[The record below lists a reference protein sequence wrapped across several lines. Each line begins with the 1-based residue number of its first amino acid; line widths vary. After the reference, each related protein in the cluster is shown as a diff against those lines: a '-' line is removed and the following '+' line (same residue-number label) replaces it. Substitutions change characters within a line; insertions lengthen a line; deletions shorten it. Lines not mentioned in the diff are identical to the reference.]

1 MNARILSTL
10 LLVYLASFLTSC
22 PDSSSTFRP
31 NVNSLTIGASGGTVK
46 SADDCFE
53 VTIPAG
59 ALAAPT
65 VIRIEEFQDRTYRFG
80 QDVPLQAPATIR
92 YTVKGGAWLGCRV
105 LRLRET
111 QKDGTIRATSQ
122 TVDVT
127 LDSSGSATNW
137 TITTTIPTIDSDS
150 SFIPVTPADAFKVTV
165 DPSVL
170 SQGLVEGLLPTFVQ
184 TNVDAVASSSLILPA
199 SLEWS
204 VDSFQYT
211 VQQLT
216 NDPFPAAPTVVPF
229 APGQSDPYHRDD
241 IFLLS
246 CDPGQPSVGTFR
258 VTVVSQDF
266 YGPGASVTLNCKFPV
281 FCTHP
286 GGSTGGASLPPN
298 AVYHALGGFLHS
310 VESVLAFAASGS
322 SPRLPA
328 GSESAAAA
336 PPNLELI
343 VAGQPLGGTGKSI
356 LRFDGVTGAVLQQED
371 YADSPGTPF
380 PGAAFDAYILQSS
393 PSGAQNGA
401 ISLSGQTRF
410 LVELDA
416 SGNPLAFGQFSFG
429 FFAHSPLIAND
440 PTLGVVFTNDLSP
453 TTLTPTLSLY
463 QPDPS
468 TGGWILNED
477 VVELTSALRSVA
489 ANATAT
495 EFVGLRTSGGLVW
508 IEAPSGGPVTETL
521 IAMTPAHH
529 GRIAWDP
536 ASGIGAFSDFVDS
549 TVTAFSWAAD
559 GTPPAIL
566 DTANVGDGPVGISV
580 LGHRIASAGFNDDT
594 LTRMELDPVTG
605 LFTMVDILPNP
616 FAADGAEAPG
626 HITLVTPE
634 AAAVSYNVSNG
645 VGVLPHFY
653 ASAP

>member
-1 MNARILSTL
+1 MSRNRPRILPLLSLLPILVAGCHNGTGSNPGVSSTTITAL
-10 LLVYLASFLTSC
+10 GGSLTS
-22 PDSSSTFRP
+22 PDGCFR
-31 NVNSLTIGASGGTVK
+31 VQ
-46 SADDCFE
+46 
-53 VTIPAG
+53 IPAG
-59 ALAAPT
+59 AVSGST
-65 VIRIEEFQDRTYRFG
+65 RISIEQLDGRYWFREDI
-80 QDVPLQAPATIR
+80 PLQAPATVR
-92 YTVKGGAWLGCRV
+92 FTVKKGQACSV
-105 LRLRET
+105 VRLQET
-111 QKDGTIRATSQ
+111 QTDGTPRATSQ
-122 TVDVT
+122 TVDVVV
-127 LDSSGSATNW
+127 DSSGRATSQ
-137 TITTTIPTIDSDS
+137 TITTTVPTIDSGSRFEADS
-150 SFIPVTPADAFKVTV
+150 DPDHVFEVTV
-165 DPSVL
+165 DPNVL
-170 SQGLVEGLLPTFVQ
+170 SSGLVEGTASFVR
-184 TNVDAVASSSLILPA
+184 TNVDVPLSLQSGVLPG
-199 SLEWS
+199 SLEWRVES
-204 VDSFQYT
+204 SDYT

-229 APGQSDPYHRDD
+229 GPGQSDTLHRDD
-241 IFLLS
+241 DFLLS
-246 CDPGQPSVGTFR
+246 CDPGQPDSGTFR

-266 YGPGASVTLNCKFPV
+266 YGPGASVTLNCTFPIS
-281 FCTHP
+281 CTRP
-286 GGSTGGASLPPN
+286 GGGGLVLPLDD
-298 AVYHALGGFLHS
+298 VYYALSGLLHNI
-310 VESVLAFAASGS
+310 ESVLAFAVSGS

-328 GSESAAAA
+328 GSESAAA

-343 VAGQPLGGTGKSI
+343 VAGEPLGGTGKSI

-453 TTLTPTLSLY
+453 TTLTPTISLY
-463 QPDPS
+463 QPDPP

-580 LGHRIASAGFNDDT
+580 LGHRVASAGFNDDT